1 MSKPKSELIKLI
13 IKKLRYYFLALIVFI
28 ILMILATLWLINKIN
43 QTKIEIEKLQSLS
56 LVNLDQV
63 DHEAVLELSANASK
77 LGTFLPDEFNYYQ
90 VIGLIDQ
97 ISKKTRFSIQSYDLK
112 YHEIQ
117 PDSLELQSL
126 NLVGTGTLEQFMAF
140 LKEYKSITGKLL
152 TIDSVN
158 LSGEKRVLTNLEVN
172 IYAYKPNI
180 ELQNEPIRPL
190 DKTDQLILE
199 QIKRYYTPIEST
211 EVGEDYENKG
221 NPFD

>member
-152 TIDSVN
+152 
-158 LSGEKRVLTNLEVN
+158 
-172 IYAYKPNI
+172 
-180 ELQNEPIRPL
+180 
-190 DKTDQLILE
+190 
-199 QIKRYYTPIEST
+199 
-211 EVGEDYENKG
+211 
-221 NPFD
+221 